1 MSTHP
6 IRIESA
12 GGEYMESVLVV
23 SWAAKPG
30 DKVKA
35 GQLLVVVETAK
46 AATELEAEHDG
57 WLAEI
62 LFAEGQEAPVG
73 AVLGTISD
81 TEPDLTAASA
91 PTPDKPAEEPA
102 RVEASAPSVK
112 PKRVVASPL
121 ARRIAKQAG
130 VDLTTVSGTGPR
142 GRIKQRDV
150 MASLEKRGRPVPAAA
165 PAPSLSTSQ
174 ETVVLLH
181 GFGADRTAWRQVTP
195 LLPREMRAVALDLAG
210 HGARADI
217 AAQCIEDI
225 ALDIGAQ
232 LEAAGIES
240 AHIAGHSL
248 GGGVAL
254 ALAGLGRVAVR
265 SMTLLAPA
273 GLGPEINAGFIA
285 GLTRTTT
292 PEALE
297 RWLAVMV
304 GDPGV
309 LPPGYAAAALR
320 QLDRQG
326 NRDRLEELAARLF
339 ADGTQV
345 FDLGGVLA
353 RLAVPARIVWGQID
367 RVIPPA
373 HAARAPGTAAVHM
386 LAGIGHTVAIEAPA
400 LTARL
405 ISETVRSAG

>member
-12 GGEYMESVLVV
+12 GGEYMETVLVV

-46 AATELEAEHDG
+46 AATELEAERDG

-73 AVLGTISD
+73 AVLGTISE

-102 RVEASAPSVK
+102 RVEASAPAVK

-130 VDLTTVSGTGPR
+130 VDLATVSGTGPR

-150 MASLEKRGRPVPAAA
+150 MASLEKRGRPAPVTA
-165 PAPSLSTSQ
+165 PAPSFSTSQ

-181 GFGADRTAWRQVTP
+181 GFGADRTTWRQVTP

-240 AHIAGHSL
+240 AHIVGHSL
-248 GGGVAL
+248 GGGAAL

-285 GLTRTTT
+285 GLTRATT

-326 NRDRLEELAARLF
+326 NRDRLEELAAQLF

-386 LAGIGHTVAIEAPA
+386 LAGIGHAVAIEAPA